1 MLALAIRDALLHIKR
16 MRTVMT
22 LVVVALMALLCASLY
37 YAYGIWTTLGAADL
51 PGWMYAAMIG
61 GVLFSLLVGGIGTI
75 AVALLWMKLFP
86 ELRRIDTIQGKP
98 D

>member
-1 MLALAIRDALLHIKR
+1 MLGRVLAVNSCSPAPRGR
-16 MRTVMT
+16 S
-22 LVVVALMALLCASLY
+22 ASFAPAPLQPVRRF
-37 YAYGIWTTLGAADL
+37 TS
-51 PGWMYAAMIG
+51 
-61 GVLFSLLVGGIGTI
+61 VLVGGIGTI